1 MCYVIPLCE
10 YMAYK
15 TVILVRIGTC
25 LQGSQR
31 FATNIRIKA
40 LCIWCSSRRTW
51 FQATRINCYWSRNR
65 KRSSWFGCS
74 TNIMISRHPPTP
86 VFYSILKIL
95 FLIPIN
101 IFLYTKKSLNF
112 FDSFRMQIWDGLSL
126 WSTYQLFLFSSS
138 SDFWWIFSNL
148 GPFWYFGT

>member
-1 MCYVIPLCE
+1 
-10 YMAYK
+10 MAYK

-74 TNIMISRHPPTP
+74 TNIMISGHPPTP

-112 FDSFRMQIWDGLSL
+112 FHSFRMQIWDGLSL